1 MLLAAAEATIR
12 AAEVVLGIMA
22 AGTVAVL
29 AWLVTVI
36 LRSVSN
42 PRP

>member
-1 MLLAAAEATIR
+1 MMLAAVESTIR
-12 AAEVVLGIMA
+12 AAEVVLAIMA

-29 AWLVTVI
+29 AWLVIVI
-36 LRSVSN
+36 LRSVTS